1 MKLTAT
7 QLRRIIQEEVS
18 REEGSVN
25 RQQVEQ
31 MIQEKLDEIA
41 MRLNNS
47 VIDNYKS
54 DYEGNLKLDVS
65 DLVAQIAAAIS
76 GYNR

>member
-1 MKLTAT
+1 MKITVS

-47 VIDNYKS
+47 VVDNYKS

-76 GYNR
+76 GYKG